1 MIITKDENIS
11 LNLKNVNKYCNLLKS
26 ILKRIHI
33 NNKKNRLIVILYLVI
48 VYNYYDIN
56 SVQVFM

>member
-1 MIITKDENIS
+1 MIITKDEDIS